1 MFSRTLIFAWP
12 FFSTQDQ
19 NEAWPQKAHHPIS
32 RFLPGKSARWIIL
45 NLPRQNCLKSAWA
58 RAQVFQEFLRVPG
71 LSEEELRLD
80 LIQAVALDLAQV
92 PAQAAE

>member
-1 MFSRTLIFAWP
+1 M
-12 FFSTQDQ
+12 
-19 NEAWPQKAHHPIS
+19 
-32 RFLPGKSARWIIL
+32 